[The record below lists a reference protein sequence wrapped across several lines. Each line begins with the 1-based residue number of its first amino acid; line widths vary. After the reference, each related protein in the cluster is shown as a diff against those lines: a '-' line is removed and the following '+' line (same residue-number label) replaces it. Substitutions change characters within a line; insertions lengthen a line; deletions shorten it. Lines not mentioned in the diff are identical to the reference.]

1 MDRVMRKRSDNVRG
15 MTLIELLIV
24 VAIVGILAAIA
35 GPAWNDQVIKSRRAD
50 ARNTLLAAQ
59 IEQEQYRANNLTYAT
74 SMSAM
79 GMGSFD
85 STTRDYYR
93 VEVVSAD
100 ATSFLITATPNGNQ
114 ANDSTCNVFA
124 VRQTGPEHSGYAALS
139 CWQLDRSI

>member
-1 MDRVMRKRSDNVRG
+1 MDRVMRIRSDNVSG

-85 STTRDYYR
+85 STSRDYYR

-100 ATSFLITATPNGNQ
+100 TTGFLITATPNGNQ
-114 ANDSTCNVFA
+114 TNDSTCNVFA

-139 CWQLDRSI
+139 CW

>member
-1 MDRVMRKRSDNVRG
+1 MRKRSDNVRG

-139 CWQLDRSI
+139 CW

>member
-85 STTRDYYR
+85 STWRDYYR

-100 ATSFLITATPNGNQ
+100 TTGFLITATPNGNQ

-139 CWQLDRSI
+139 CW

>member
-85 STTRDYYR
+85 SPSRDYYR
-93 VEVVSAD
+93 LEVVSAD

-139 CWQLDRSI
+139 CW

>member
-1 MDRVMRKRSDNVRG
+1 MDRVMRKRSDNVSG

-85 STTRDYYR
+85 STSRDYYR
-93 VEVVSAD
+93 LEVVSAD

-114 ANDSTCNVFA
+114 ANDSTCNAFA
-124 VRQTGPEHSGYAALS
+124 VRQTGPEHSSYAALS
-139 CWQLDRSI
+139 CW

>member
-1 MDRVMRKRSDNVRG
+1 MDRVMRKRSDNVSG

-100 ATSFLITATPNGNQ
+100 ATGFLITATPNGNQ

-139 CWQLDRSI
+139 CW

>member
-1 MDRVMRKRSDNVRG
+1 MDRVMRKRSDHVRG

-100 ATSFLITATPNGNQ
+100 ATGFLITATPNGNQ

-139 CWQLDRSI
+139 CW

>member
-85 STTRDYYR
+85 STSRDYYR

-100 ATSFLITATPNGNQ
+100 ATGFLITATPNGNQ
-114 ANDSTCNVFA
+114 TNDSTCNVFA

-139 CWQLDRSI
+139 CW

>member
-1 MDRVMRKRSDNVRG
+1 
-15 MTLIELLIV
+15 V

-85 STTRDYYR
+85 STSRDYYR

-100 ATSFLITATPNGNQ
+100 ATGFLITATPNGNQ

-139 CWQLDRSI
+139 CW

>member
-1 MDRVMRKRSDNVRG
+1 MDRVMRKRSDNVSG

-24 VAIVGILAAIA
+24 VSIVGILAAVA

-85 STTRDYYR
+85 STSRDYYR
-93 VEVVSAD
+93 LEVVSAD

-114 ANDSTCNVFA
+114 ANDSTCNAFA

-139 CWQLDRSI
+139 CW

>member
-24 VAIVGILAAIA
+24 IAIVGILAAIA

-100 ATSFLITATPNGNQ
+100 ATGFLITATPNGNQ

-124 VRQTGPEHSGYAALS
+124 VRQTGPENSGYAALS
-139 CWQLDRSI
+139 CW

>member
-114 ANDSTCNVFA
+114 ASDSTCNVFA

-139 CWQLDRSI
+139 CW

>member
-1 MDRVMRKRSDNVRG
+1 MRKRSDNVRG

-85 STTRDYYR
+85 STSRDYYR
-93 VEVVSAD
+93 LEVVSAD

-139 CWQLDRSI
+139 CW

>member
-1 MDRVMRKRSDNVRG
+1 MRKRSDNVSG

-24 VAIVGILAAIA
+24 VAIVGILAAVA

-85 STTRDYYR
+85 STSRDYYR
-93 VEVVSAD
+93 LEVVSAD

-114 ANDSTCNVFA
+114 ANDSTCNAFA

-139 CWQLDRSI
+139 CW

>member
-1 MDRVMRKRSDNVRG
+1 MDRVMCKRSDNVRG

-100 ATSFLITATPNGNQ
+100 ATGFLITATPNGNQ

-139 CWQLDRSI
+139 CW

>member
-1 MDRVMRKRSDNVRG
+1 MDRVMRKRSDNVSG
-15 MTLIELLIV
+15 MTLIELMIV
-24 VAIVGILAAIA
+24 VAIVGSLAAIA

-85 STTRDYYR
+85 STSRDYYR
-93 VEVVSAD
+93 LEVVSAD

-139 CWQLDRSI
+139 CW

>member
-1 MDRVMRKRSDNVRG
+1 MDRVMRKRSDNLSG

-85 STTRDYYR
+85 STWRDYYR

-100 ATSFLITATPNGNQ
+100 TTGFLITATPNGNQ

-139 CWQLDRSI
+139 CW

>member
-1 MDRVMRKRSDNVRG
+1 MDRVMRKRSDNVSG

-85 STTRDYYR
+85 STSRDYYR
-93 VEVVSAD
+93 LEVVSAD

-114 ANDSTCNVFA
+114 ADDSTCNVFA

-139 CWQLDRSI
+139 CW

>member
-1 MDRVMRKRSDNVRG
+1 MDRVMRKRSDHVRG

-139 CWQLDRSI
+139 CW

>member
-1 MDRVMRKRSDNVRG
+1 MDSVMRKRSDNVSG

-24 VAIVGILAAIA
+24 VAIVGILAAVA

-85 STTRDYYR
+85 STSRDYYR
-93 VEVVSAD
+93 LEVVSAD

-114 ANDSTCNVFA
+114 ANDSTCNAFA

-139 CWQLDRSI
+139 CW

>member
-1 MDRVMRKRSDNVRG
+1 MDRVMRKRSDHVRG

-79 GMGSFD
+79 GMGMGSFD

-114 ANDSTCNVFA
+114 ANDSTCNVSA

-139 CWQLDRSI
+139 CW

>member
-1 MDRVMRKRSDNVRG
+1 MDRVMRKRSDNVSG

-85 STTRDYYR
+85 STSRDYYR
-93 VEVVSAD
+93 LEVVSAD

-139 CWQLDRSI
+139 CW

>member
-1 MDRVMRKRSDNVRG
+1 MDRVMRKRSDNVSG

-85 STTRDYYR
+85 STSRDYYR

-100 ATSFLITATPNGNQ
+100 ATGFLITATPNGNQ
-114 ANDSTCNVFA
+114 ANDSTCNIFA

-139 CWQLDRSI
+139 CW

>member
-1 MDRVMRKRSDNVRG
+1 MRKRSDNVSG

-85 STTRDYYR
+85 STSRDYYR
-93 VEVVSAD
+93 LEVVSAD

-139 CWQLDRSI
+139 CW

>member
-35 GPAWNDQVIKSRRAD
+35 GPAWNDQVTKSRRAD

-100 ATSFLITATPNGNQ
+100 ATGFLITATPNGNQ

-139 CWQLDRSI
+139 CW

>member
-1 MDRVMRKRSDNVRG
+1 MDRVMRKRSDNVSG

-35 GPAWNDQVIKSRRAD
+35 GPAWNDQVIKSLRAD
-50 ARNTLLAAQ
+50 ARNTLLAAK

-85 STTRDYYR
+85 STSRDYYR

-100 ATSFLITATPNGNQ
+100 ATGFLITATPNGNQ
-114 ANDSTCNVFA
+114 ANDTTCNVFA

-139 CWQLDRSI
+139 CW

>member
-1 MDRVMRKRSDNVRG
+1 MRKRSDNVSG

-100 ATSFLITATPNGNQ
+100 ATGFLITATPNGNQ

-139 CWQLDRSI
+139 CW

>member
-85 STTRDYYR
+85 STSRDYYR
-93 VEVVSAD
+93 LEVVSAD
-100 ATSFLITATPNGNQ
+100 ATGFLITATPNVNQ

-139 CWQLDRSI
+139 CW

>member
-100 ATSFLITATPNGNQ
+100 ASGFLITATPNGNQ

-139 CWQLDRSI
+139 CW

>member
-59 IEQEQYRANNLTYAT
+59 IEQEQYRSNNLTYAT

-85 STTRDYYR
+85 STSRDYYR
-93 VEVVSAD
+93 LEVVSAD

-124 VRQTGPEHSGYAALS
+124 VRQTGPEHRGYAALS
-139 CWQLDRSI
+139 CW

>member
-1 MDRVMRKRSDNVRG
+1 MDRVMRKRSDNVSG

-35 GPAWNDQVIKSRRAD
+35 GPAWNDQVTKSRRAD

-85 STTRDYYR
+85 STSRDYYR
-93 VEVVSAD
+93 LEVVSAD

-139 CWQLDRSI
+139 CW

>member
-1 MDRVMRKRSDNVRG
+1 MRKRSDNVSG

-85 STTRDYYR
+85 STSRDYYR

-114 ANDSTCNVFA
+114 ANDSTCNIFA

-139 CWQLDRSI
+139 CW

>member
-50 ARNTLLAAQ
+50 ARNTLLPAQ

-100 ATSFLITATPNGNQ
+100 ATGFLITATPNGNQ

-139 CWQLDRSI
+139 CW

>member
-1 MDRVMRKRSDNVRG
+1 MDRVMRKRSDNMRG

-24 VAIVGILAAIA
+24 VAIVGILAVIA

-100 ATSFLITATPNGNQ
+100 ATGFLITATPNGNQ

-139 CWQLDRSI
+139 CW

>member
-24 VAIVGILAAIA
+24 IAIVGILAAIA

-100 ATSFLITATPNGNQ
+100 ATGFLITATPNGNQ

-139 CWQLDRSI
+139 CW

>member
-1 MDRVMRKRSDNVRG
+1 MRKRSDNLSG

-35 GPAWNDQVIKSRRAD
+35 GPAWNDQVTKSRRAD

-85 STTRDYYR
+85 STSRDYYR
-93 VEVVSAD
+93 LEVVSAD

-139 CWQLDRSI
+139 CW

>member
-1 MDRVMRKRSDNVRG
+1 MDRVMRKRSDNVSG

-139 CWQLDRSI
+139 CW

>member
-35 GPAWNDQVIKSRRAD
+35 GPAWNDQVIKNLRAD

-59 IEQEQYRANNLTYAT
+59 IEQEQYRVNNLTYAT

-85 STTRDYYR
+85 STSRDYYR

-100 ATSFLITATPNGNQ
+100 ATGFLITATPNGNQ

-139 CWQLDRSI
+139 CW